1 MNADRRTDL
10 PMLRSVRVLDLYR
23 IAVEWQDGRKTEV
36 DLAPHILRYAM
47 YRPLRND
54 LKAFKT
60 ARLIDDGVAI
70 EWPDV
75 NLDMSADAI
84 AALHRAQTM
93 SAGEFRERLKR
104 LGLSFDAAAASFE
117 ISRRQIAYYSAG
129 KKPIPR
135 HLVLAV
141 RGFEEELGGHD

>member
-1 MNADRRTDL
+1 MGSETDL
-10 PMLRSVRVLDLYR
+10 PVLQSVRVLDLYR

-36 DLAPHILRYAM
+36 DLAPHILRYAV

-60 ARLIDDGVAI
+60 AKIVDDGVAI
-70 EWPDV
+70 EWPAFD
-75 NLDMSADAI
+75 LDMSADAI

-93 SAGEFRERLKR
+93 TAEEFRARLKR

-129 KKPIPR
+129 QKPIPR